1 MLDNGIKDIDTFTSE
16 KLADDGKTPVY
27 IALNGEFAG
36 IVAVADAIREDAVE
50 TVSKLKQMG
59 IYTVML
65 TGDNDRTAK
74 AVAKKI
80 GVDEVV
86 SNVLPEMK
94 ADKISELKEKYNV
107 AMVGDGINDA
117 PALAMA
123 NVGIAVGNGTDVAI
137 ESADVVL
144 VKSNI
149 SDVVTALQL
158 SKATIRNIKQN
169 LFWAFCYN
177 TIGIPVAAGL
187 LYAFGGPLLNPMIA
201 AAAMSLSSISVV
213 GNALRLNY
221 FKIK

>member
-1 MLDNGIKDIDTFTSE
+1 
-16 KLADDGKTPVY
+16 
-27 IALNGEFAG
+27 
-36 IVAVADAIREDAVE
+36 
-50 TVSKLKQMG
+50 MG